1 MLRTLLLADSEQVE
15 KVSALLLPRRTCGMN
30 YFSQMTPLISLK
42 KNEIQS
48 VAEPH
53 RALHLVTRTFKNLYC
68 RYFILTVA
76 VSTGPVTTHRLR
88 PMKLDPRPVS
98 DQRYIQSC
106 VRSIAERLS
115 GVDLPGKPT
124 NRQLDAKDFK
134 AFVEK
139 SFKLLDI
146 QRGNQIIAEEDLVIL
161 LRYLHYPFQVGK
173 TCSLLQNLATNLPT
187 LSLAFS
193 WLLQLG
199 DYGANGR
206 TQKHAIEGESFV
218 HRVTSSYKFFL
229 CGQDQKCSEACEN
242 LLATVHKQN
251 DMWMRDRTKLE
262 HANLELQRSLFE
274 SKITQRNDDLILSRL
289 AALRQE
295 KLTHAQKAEQYMK
308 QLQENSTHCASVHRN
323 MHMHEG
329 KSTTLR
335 WSSQAADT
343 HISQCPAPVTENV
356 SASLR
361 TKIGKLKQNLSQL
374 SAEHAIWSLRLEL
387 PISDAVETSS
397 VVQDRLY
404 LKAISNAQA
413 CRVQNMED
421 ANLRYVFPL

>member
-1 MLRTLLLADSEQVE
+1 
-15 KVSALLLPRRTCGMN
+15 MN

-146 QRGNQIIAEEDLVIL
+146 QRGNQIIAEEDLVNL

-173 TCSLLQNLATNLPT
+173 TCGLLQNLATNLPT

-193 WLLQLG
+193 WLLQLC
-199 DYGANGR
+199 DYGANRR
-206 TQKHAIEGESFV
+206 TQV
-218 HRVTSSYKFFL
+218 R
-229 CGQDQKCSEACEN
+229 N
-242 LLATVHKQN
+242 
-251 DMWMRDRTKLE
+251 
-262 HANLELQRSLFE
+262 
-274 SKITQRNDDLILSRL
+274 SK
-289 AALRQE
+289 
-295 KLTHAQKAEQYMK
+295 
-308 QLQENSTHCASVHRN
+308 
-323 MHMHEG
+323 
-329 KSTTLR
+329 
-335 WSSQAADT
+335 
-343 HISQCPAPVTENV
+343 
-356 SASLR
+356 
-361 TKIGKLKQNLSQL
+361 
-374 SAEHAIWSLRLEL
+374 
-387 PISDAVETSS
+387 
-397 VVQDRLY
+397 
-404 LKAISNAQA
+404 
-413 CRVQNMED
+413 
-421 ANLRYVFPL
+421 